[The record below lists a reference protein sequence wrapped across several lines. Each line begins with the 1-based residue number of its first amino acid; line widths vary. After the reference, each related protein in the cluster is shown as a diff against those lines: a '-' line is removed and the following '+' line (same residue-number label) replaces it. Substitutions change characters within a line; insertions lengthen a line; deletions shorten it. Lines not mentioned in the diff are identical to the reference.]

1 MTKDIAVQNQKAV
14 ALRDYM
20 HGDGIKN
27 QLASALPKWLST
39 DRLLRV
45 VFTSVM
51 KNPKLLECTRESILS
66 SVMQCAQLGLEPI
79 LGRSYLIP
87 YDNRKNIN
95 GTWVKVP
102 ECQMQIGYQG
112 LVDLARRTDTIADV
126 WGQNVG
132 RGFDGYHRPRDRRGD

>member
-1 MTKDIAVQNQKAV
+1 MTKDLAVQNQKAV

-39 DRLLRV
+39 DRLLRI

-66 SVMQCAQLGLEPI
+66 SVMQCAQVGLEPI
-79 LGRSYLIP
+79 LGRWTENVAVI
-87 YDNRKNIN
+87 
-95 GTWVKVP
+95 
-102 ECQMQIGYQG
+102 
-112 LVDLARRTDTIADV
+112 LV
-126 WGQNVG
+126 
-132 RGFDGYHRPRDRRGD
+132 